1 MVVGIAPNEVV
12 PCVEGQE
19 DLVAILGLD
28 DLRELVNV
36 RKPSAPVLTEVVV
49 VNHRHGVQPVW
60 TLSDICQRRGI
71 EDLYRRCGVAA
82 MQTRVERSLLAL
94 HADIRRIGAMELAD
108 LRS

>member
-1 MVVGIAPNEVV
+1 MVVGISADQVI
-12 PCVEGQE
+12 PCVQRQE
-19 DLVAILGLD
+19 DFIPILGLD
-28 DLRELVNV
+28 NVRELVYV
-36 RKPSAPVLTEVVV
+36 RKPSAPVLAEVVI
-49 VNHRHGVQPVW
+49 VNHRHGMQPVW